1 MKLGCMVAHVRAM
14 EGLLGIE
21 WVIDAEGCDPASLRD
36 EPRVEQFLDGIVRVL
51 ALTLAR
57 PRVIHRFDGEGG
69 ITALFLLSESHL
81 AIHTFPEHRALTLN
95 LYCCKPRPAFDW
107 ALSLREAF
115 GATNV
120 TVRELTRG
128 QAK

>member
-1 MKLGCMVAHVRAM
+1 MSASTA
-14 EGLLGIE
+14 GLLGIE
-21 WVIDAEGCDPASLRD
+21 WVIDAEGCEAASLRD

-51 ALTLAR
+51 ALTLAK
-57 PRVIHRFDGEGG
+57 PRVLHRFGGEAG

-107 ALSLREAF
+107 ELAMRETF
-115 GATNV
+115 GATSV
-120 TVRELTRG
+120 VVRELTRG
-128 QAK
+128 RAP